1 MHEIHKCTHLDFNKS
16 YGCTCSTDTDNLN
29 KIGYR
34 VNVEGGYTIPAEKSA
49 GE

>member
-16 YGCTCSTDTDNLN
+16 YGCTCSTDKDNLN
-29 KIGYR
+29 KIGYQMSIEEI
-34 VNVEGGYTIPAEKSA
+34 NTIPAEKSS